1 MVYWWGIDLY
11 LNIEQIKIRD
21 IENMISAYSL
31 SGSFGFRVR
40 SKSIGHNTYTGII
53 SNLRS
58 KPTPIYGPVHKS
70 GLNYLYSRIHFSRLP
85 HSVARKPIN
94 SFFQKV
100 IYASKI
106 IDPVIDEFIPNDE

>member
-40 SKSIGHNTYTGII
+40 SKSIGHNNYKGRGI
-53 SNLRS
+53 NFR
-58 KPTPIYGPVHKS
+58 
-70 GLNYLYSRIHFSRLP
+70 
-85 HSVARKPIN
+85 
-94 SFFQKV
+94 
-100 IYASKI
+100 
-106 IDPVIDEFIPNDE
+106 